1 MIELLPLWMIVALMV
16 LLFSGYPV
24 ALVLLGVTAVS
35 AAIAIWAGEMNLA
48 MVHAFS
54 FRVYGLLANNLIFPA
69 VPPLIFMGVALAQGG
84 LSRDLFVTLAHWL
97 RNVPGG
103 LPIAV
108 LVIGVLLAPSA
119 GLIGA
124 AVSVITLAAL
134 PTMLERRYDPAVA
147 TSSIA
152 AAGTLGV
159 ILPPAVMLFFLADF
173 VGTTILSTFAG
184 ILGPAALLL
193 LLYMVYFAINGRA
206 KAGRVVTTGNDELP
220 KGSGWR
226 LIGIVAVVGSVL
238 GAIATGFATPS
249 QSGSCGALAAF
260 MLLVLTGELTGAR
273 LKEILVET
281 AYITAMVF
289 LIIIAAN
296 AFSLVFRVLDG
307 DAMVGR
313 FLGSLG
319 LGDWGTLLFILAVI
333 FLLGFFIDWLEIVL
347 ISLPIFIPIIEKLDF
362 TAHVGSPILVKVWLG
377 AAIAIVLQTSFLTPP
392 FGFALFFLRG
402 AAPPE
407 VRMADIYRGAV
418 PIVMIQLIVLAVLL
432 VLPRLAT
439 GLASLTLD

>member
-1 MIELLPLWMIVALMV
+1 
-16 LLFSGYPV
+16 
-24 ALVLLGVTAVS
+24 
-35 AAIAIWAGEMNLA
+35 
-48 MVHAFS
+48 
-54 FRVYGLLANNLIFPA
+54 
-69 VPPLIFMGVALAQGG
+69 
-84 LSRDLFVTLAHWL
+84 
-97 RNVPGG
+97 
-103 LPIAV
+103 
-108 LVIGVLLAPSA
+108 
-119 GLIGA
+119 
-124 AVSVITLAAL
+124 
-134 PTMLERRYDPAVA
+134 
-147 TSSIA
+147 
-152 AAGTLGV
+152 
-159 ILPPAVMLFFLADF
+159 MLFFLADF
-173 VGTTILSTFAG
+173 VGTTILSIFAG

-193 LLYMVYFAINGRA
+193 LLYIVYFAINGRT
-206 KAGRVVTTGNDELP
+206 KAGFFTKGNDVLP
-220 KGSGWR
+220 KGAVWR
-226 LIGIVAVVGSVL
+226 LIGVVAVVGSVL

-260 MLLVLTGELTGAR
+260 LLLLLTGELTSSR
-273 LKEILVET
+273 LKQILVET

-377 AAIAIVLQTSFLTPP
+377 VAIAIVLQTSFLTPP

-402 AAPPE
+402 SAPPE

-418 PIVMIQLIVLAVLL
+418 PIVMIQLIALAVLL

-439 GLASLTLD
+439 GLAGLALN